1 MKQSLT
7 ILFLIFTKSSFSQD
21 VKCFKSL
28 KETKDYL
35 LGDWVEKNKKTQYI
49 YRITNNS
56 QKIVVEILVDL
67 GNIEFEDDKFLFE
80 SNQVIEVK
88 NNDGC
93 FKAGIEIKRKFGSVF
108 DDFQFLS
115 KNEFSYMDKVFVRAK
130 T

>member
-1 MKQSLT
+1 M
-7 ILFLIFTKSSFSQD
+7 SSFSQD

-67 GNIEFEDDKFLFE
+67 GNIEFEDNKFLFE
-80 SNQVIEVK
+80 SN
-88 NNDGC
+88 
-93 FKAGIEIKRKFGSVF
+93 
-108 DDFQFLS
+108 FLL
-115 KNEFSYMDKVFVRAK
+115 
-130 T
+130 